1 MEIKIKILPEESEQV
16 ENLFTRY
23 TGYCNILGYLAK
35 DGSLESDIFDKKWEE
50 AIILND
56 QLEKLKRELDQ
67 KYRPDNMNFNSY
79 YFNFKTYEMVYE
91 A

>member
-35 DGSLESDIFDKKWEE
+35 DGSLESDIFDKKQIKNIVQ
-50 AIILND
+50 II
-56 QLEKLKRELDQ
+56 
-67 KYRPDNMNFNSY
+67 
-79 YFNFKTYEMVYE
+79 
-91 A
+91 